1 MEFMDK
7 CEIEVLQENNSTEY
21 KIPEGNKMWNTTH
34 QSQYTYGNPKHWLHE
49 YTLHKKFD
57 LCLLAAGYCL
67 LGCSICLSF
76 LTK

>member
-34 QSQYTYGNPKHWLHE
+34 QSQYTYGNPKH
-49 YTLHKKFD
+49 
-57 LCLLAAGYCL
+57 
-67 LGCSICLSF
+67 
-76 LTK
+76 